1 MNPARLNFGQH
12 PDLHARI
19 SLLFADVAKTRILFF
34 VQIHCTQNVTSRMPR
49 TTVTSN
55 QRLSIRIDA
64 SQKELL
70 MQAASIQ
77 STDLTEFVT
86 SASVSAAR
94 TVIEQHERLV
104 LTERETAF
112 LLDLLENPPA
122 PNDKLLAA
130 AAALPQQK

>member
-1 MNPARLNFGQH
+1 
-12 PDLHARI
+12 
-19 SLLFADVAKTRILFF
+19 
-34 VQIHCTQNVTSRMPR
+34 MPR

-86 SASVSAAR
+86 RASVSAAR
-94 TVIEQHERLV
+94 TVIEQHERFV